1 MGKLP
6 PKNQPSRWDTDNFTV
21 LGAGPRQGVVFFLP
35 PSQNWYY
42 HYRWYDL
49 LLSVSTSTEYGV
61 LVCYM
66 LCYTAMLYCCYAA
79 IILYTIVKQSSSQN
93 TTDCHYLAHRLL
105 APVTDSSTGLVP
117 LQLADRYLRILLI
130 LILVRSLT
138 CHHHSLQL
146 VKQCA
151 WNLAQLG
158 MNGVLWPSLRMW
170 ML

>member
-1 MGKLP
+1 MWTFVGNLGSLP
-6 PKNQPSRWDTDNFTV
+6 YSWRVSNAQAGIEKSNGDCLPVSFNSHNISCLLKEGELNLQSDDPWVSPSPPPIVWPQTDHF
-21 LGAGPRQGVVFFLP
+21 
-35 PSQNWYY
+35 
-42 HYRWYDL
+42 
-49 LLSVSTSTEYGV
+49 
-61 LVCYM
+61 
-66 LCYTAMLYCCYAA
+66 
-79 IILYTIVKQSSSQN
+79 IKILYTIVKQSSSQN